1 MIEVGQTLGAYEI
14 TARLKSGGMA
24 NLFLGTRRGPAGFQR
39 HVVIK
44 AVKRH
49 LAAHDS
55 FVKMFIDE
63 ARIAARIHHPHVV
76 RIEEL
81 GEDEGTYF
89 LVMEHVLG
97 VALSELLAS
106 LAEASRRL
114 VPEVSV
120 RIICAICSGLHAAHE
135 TPDEN
140 GHLLGVIHR
149 DVSPQN
155 VLLGVGG
162 DMKLIDFGIAKAR
175 DRLHVTAAGSG
186 LKGKLRYMA
195 PEQLLRSD
203 IDRRADV
210 YSLGVLAWEMLTMR
224 RLFQGKSDVE
234 VMTRIREGN
243 FAPPGAFASIPHAVD
258 SAVMSALASNL
269 EERPAS
275 AEIFRQQLRQ
285 ALPQASTVDH
295 AQLGGLLWAV
305 RRPIL
310 DERAQRLGQGAKC
323 PFTEDQLKDIYNRYT
338 EPVDDE
344 FADSSTLPVA
354 SMAPRFSAADAIF
367 SAPEYVAEAEDGAI
381 AVATLYEV
389 LDEDERTMLRAMTKP
404 AQFGTASREISV
416 PVHPLPAHSLPAQPP
431 PAPTPTPNGL
441 TPPAFAPGPAA
452 MAPPPVPQMAP
463 PPVPRSPAPMRMSG
477 AMLAGVALLG
487 LLAGAVLVL
496 AALLLL
502 S

>member
-24 NLFLGTRRGPAGFQR
+24 NLFLGTRRGPAGFTR

-76 RIEEL
+76 KIEEL
-81 GEDEGTYF
+81 GEDDGTYF

-120 RIICAICSGLHAAHE
+120 RILSAICSGLHAAHE

-140 GHLLGVIHR
+140 GQLLGVIHR

-243 FAPPGAFASIPHAVD
+243 FAPPGAFASIPHALD
-258 SAVMSALASNL
+258 SAIMSALASNL
-269 EERPAS
+269 DERPAS

-323 PFTEDQLKDIYNRYT
+323 PFTDDQLKDIYNRYT

-344 FADSSTLPVA
+344 FADSSTLPAA
-354 SMAPRFSAADAIF
+354 SMAPRFSVSDAIF

-389 LDEDERTMLRAMTKP
+389 LDEDERTKLRALTKP
-404 AQFGTASREISV
+404 AQFGTASREVSLAPPPPPPRRTPQATTPAAFV
-416 PVHPLPAHSLPAQPP
+416 PRPPAPASPAMAPLPA
-431 PAPTPTPNGL
+431 
-441 TPPAFAPGPAA
+441 PAA
-452 MAPPPVPQMAP
+452 VPPPVPQ
-463 PPVPRSPAPMRMSG
+463 SPAPMRMSG